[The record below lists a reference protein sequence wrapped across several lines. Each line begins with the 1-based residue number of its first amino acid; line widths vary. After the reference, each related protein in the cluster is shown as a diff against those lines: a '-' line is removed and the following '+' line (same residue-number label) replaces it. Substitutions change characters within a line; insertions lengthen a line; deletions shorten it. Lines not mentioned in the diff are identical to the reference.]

1 MPGRYLRNF
10 TQNYANIA
18 GIVHRRNG
26 HSSGYWLNISLP
38 NGRLLFINQRARA
51 IGENVVELLPQKVT
65 ILMQCFAV

>member
-1 MPGRYLRNF
+1 
-10 TQNYANIA
+10 
-18 GIVHRRNG
+18 
-26 HSSGYWLNISLP
+26 LNISLP